1 MRAILATLYYL
12 VVFVGMIILGV
23 PYIIYKGYICGH
35 KEEITN
41 VCQFFFTHIAFKLF
55 RIKIKIE
62 GEENIPKGRKGFVIV
77 ANHQSFLDINVIWPA
92 IGNAA
97 FMAKASLW
105 KAPVFGWVIS
115 SIGCIPVHKN
125 PRMNAGMGKLV
136 RKRLDDKYNIAV
148 FPEGHRSEDGRMFK
162 FQNGIFRMAKDNKL
176 PLLPI
181 TLIGTS
187 ECLPKVKWTMNPGV
201 VRIVVHPLQTPE
213 SFENTPMNDL
223 RDEMHD
229 LIESA
234 LPYKQQE
241 IAQKNLDADIGA
253 KEA

>member
-12 VVFVGMIILGV
+12 IVFVGMIILGV
-23 PYIIYKGYICGH
+23 PYIIYKGYIRGH

-41 VCQFFFTHIAFKLF
+41 VCQFFFKNIAFKLF

-115 SIGCIPVHKN
+115 TIGCIPVHKN

-136 RKRLDDKYNIAV
+136 SERIAKGYNFAV
-148 FPEGHRSEDGRMFK
+148 FPEGHRTEDGHMLK
-162 FQNGIFRMAKDNKL
+162 FQNGIFRMAKDQNFDI
-176 PLLPI
+176 LPI
-181 TLIGTS
+181 TLVNTGEI
-187 ECLPKVKWTMNPGV
+187 LPKVKWSIRGGE
-201 VRIVVHPLQTPE
+201 VRMVIHPMVKASDYADKSMAE
-213 SFENTPMNDL
+213 L
-223 RDEMHD
+223 RDELHD
-229 LIESA
+229 LVESA
-234 LPYKQQE
+234 MPYKQAE
-241 IAQKNLDADIGA
+241 LAQAKLDAESGT

>member
-97 FMAKASLW
+97 FMAKASL
-105 KAPVFGWVIS
+105 
-115 SIGCIPVHKN
+115 
-125 PRMNAGMGKLV
+125 RMNAGMGKLV
-136 RKRLDDKYNIAV
+136 AERIKNGYNFAV
-148 FPEGHRSEDGRMFK
+148 FPEGHRTEDGHMLK
-162 FQNGIFRMAKDNKL
+162 FQNGIFRMAKDQNFDI
-176 PLLPI
+176 LPI
-181 TLIGTS
+181 TLVNTGEI
-187 ECLPKVKWTMNPGV
+187 LPKVKWSIRGGE
-201 VRIVVHPLQTPE
+201 VRMVIHPMVKASDYADKSMAE
-213 SFENTPMNDL
+213 L
-223 RDEMHD
+223 RDELHD
-229 LIESA
+229 LVESA
-234 LPYKQQE
+234 MPYKQAE
-241 IAQKNLDADIGA
+241 LAQAKLDAESGT

>member
-1 MRAILATLYYL
+1 MRAILAFLYYL
-12 VVFVGMIILGV
+12 VVFVGMMILGI

-55 RIKIKIE
+55 HITIKVE
-62 GEENIPKGRKGFVIV
+62 GEENIPKDRKGFVIV

-115 SIGCIPVHKN
+115 TIGCIPVHKN
-125 PRMNAGMGKLV
+125 ARKNAGMGKMV
-136 RKRLDDKYNIAV
+136 AERIAKGYNFTV
-148 FPEGHRSEDGRMFK
+148 FPEGHRTEDGRMLK

-181 TLIGTS
+181 TIIGTGDV
-187 ECLPKVKWTMNPGV
+187 LPKVKWAMYPGT
-201 VRIVVHPLQTPE
+201 VRIVIHPLQTPE

-223 RDEMHD
+223 RDTMHD

-234 LPYKQQE
+234 LPYKQEE
-241 IAQKNLDADIGA
+241 IAQAKLAAESGA